1 MKQFAHNWYLPCFT
15 QCIETCSHISFI
27 QNNIHRKQRANIIVK
42 LRNHHTK
49 FHVRAHSEN
58 TGNPK
63 LEMSHLSHSWAAARF
78 HISSMTYWTFS
89 TFVIL
94 AAMVHCIILGYTNSS
109 MKGCSFK
116 GSFYLVPSKKMNLR
130 NPWLSRVS
138 CADLSTWDPCKWHIW
153 SNHFKVSDFR
163 RIAMVAEDVGYYR
176 WQLKLDAVS
185 TVRMQGPVKQ
195 PERQKP
201 WMAAVK
207 LAKHRYK
214 LNRSMSCRITAQ
226 NFQLTGAFL
235 NIHHI
240 W

>member
-1 MKQFAHNWYLPCFT
+1 MHAFHWLCPSSGGNAITSQTLL
-15 QCIETCSHISFI
+15 QSFSTP
-27 QNNIHRKQRANIIVK
+27 QHPLAYSCRW
-42 LRNHHTK
+42 L
-49 FHVRAHSEN
+49 SLC
-58 TGNPK
+58 PK
-63 LEMSHLSHSWAAARF
+63 LPGLLLSQLEISYLSHSSAAAHF

-94 AAMVHCIILGYTNSS
+94 AAMVHCIIGGCTNGS

-116 GSFYLVPSKKMNLR
+116 GSFYLVPSKKTNLR
-130 NPWLSRVS
+130 NPWLSQVS
-138 CADLSTWDPCKWHIW
+138 CADLSTWDPCKWHV
-153 SNHFKVSDFR
+153 SSDHFKVSDFR

-176 WQLKLDAVS
+176 WQLKLDAIS
-185 TVRMQGPVKQ
+185 TLRMQGPVKQ
-195 PERQKP
+195 LERQIP